1 MRRQKGFT
9 LLETLIALAILAVIA
24 VSIFFAL
31 NVSIKTTA
39 SVDHSTTAES
49 LTRTALEIVKQCGF
63 DLNNNPPLY
72 QDPLDHSSICGNTI
86 TIPDGYDVVVSA
98 VRLDSENE
106 ESIQKVTVKVYSDD
120 DEVMTTDSYKV
131 QR

>member
-1 MRRQKGFT
+1 MRLRGQKGFT
-9 LLETLIALAILAVIA
+9 LVETLIALTILAVIA

-63 DLNNNPPLY
+63 DLDLDNPPSY
-72 QDPLDHSSICGNTI
+72 QDQVDQSMA
-86 TIPDGYDVVVSA
+86 IPPGYEVIVSA
-98 VRLDSENE
+98 VGLASEG
-106 ESIQKVTVKVYSDD
+106 IQKVTVEVYSDD